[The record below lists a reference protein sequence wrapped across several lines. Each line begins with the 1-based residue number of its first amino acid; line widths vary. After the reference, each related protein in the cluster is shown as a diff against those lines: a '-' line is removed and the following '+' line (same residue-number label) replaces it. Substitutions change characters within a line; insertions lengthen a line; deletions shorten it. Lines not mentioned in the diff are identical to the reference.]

1 MLYPHTVLIPT
12 TGTSDRGCKRPR
24 VRAGAEEWGGGYNG
38 GQGAPPVI
46 DAGPLS
52 SLQAARL
59 SQTPGFLRPLSTNG
73 MRTTF
78 VCVCAGRATGR
89 DCSLLNPKRW
99 CRLVLDRLILGLVPG
114 VIGWTC
120 LLKGKELEQIYRCC
134 MYMQYRYVPF
144 VRLCTYL
151 PRL

>member
-1 MLYPHTVLIPT
+1 M
-12 TGTSDRGCKRPR
+12 
-24 VRAGAEEWGGGYNG
+24 RAGAEEWGGYNG

-89 DCSLLNPKRW
+89 DCSLLNPKRLCCPRVGSVDFRIGSRGDW
-99 CRLVLDRLILGLVPG
+99 LDLLVEREG
-114 VIGWTC
+114 IGAN
-120 LLKGKELEQIYRCC
+120 I
-134 MYMQYRYVPF
+134 
-144 VRLCTYL
+144 
-151 PRL
+151 